1 MLTRICI
8 RKLAGLAILENA
20 TDTCHS
26 HATKKENS
34 FDKFF
39 TDDGAFHPMWKFG
52 VPRGGMFFF
61 IYLET
66 PNYIHEK
73 KEITDALS

>member
-1 MLTRICI
+1 
-8 RKLAGLAILENA
+8 
-20 TDTCHS
+20 
-26 HATKKENS
+26 
-34 FDKFF
+34 
-39 TDDGAFHPMWKFG
+39 MWKFG

-73 KEITDALS
+73 KEITDALSWPNESWASAFAKDEHVNRFYSGRESLTMQSRLWMNDSFALDVND